1 MEGPHRRRAGAP
13 WRTAHGSSAP
23 QAPPYDAPMRPVAA
37 RILDAFQLTRLS
49 LAFGSVCEL
58 WLVTLLTR
66 ADPRYVHLPIYSM
79 PLWKALLSTA
89 MVAIGLFAFA
99 ASLNDLLDLRH
110 DRRFSPERPLAAGRI
125 RTSSAAVL
133 SFGALMLAVV
143 AASTLGNYIPM
154 QAGSLGRIAYHKAVN
169 RIDVRASIVAM
180 LQATVLTFVCVC
192 VLGAGALVAKAASAP
207 WWCVLPVPLLW
218 LPLAIEPGLRTYA
231 LVAFVRSIEILVW
244 ALHAWAAFRISGWPI
259 EPETAIG
266 VSLVGSAANLV
277 PFMGNGL
284 GVREWAV
291 ALAAPILGGYE
302 RDAGLAAELMGRAF
316 DVVVA
321 IPLGLAGVGA
331 LVRRA
336 RAVEQRAAH
345 ARAAPH
351 AQ

>member
-1 MEGPHRRRAGAP
+1 MSGPGHERPLPEPGAGVLDRRHRALYRRIGALLGAVLVVAGVVVVL
-13 WRTAHGSSAP
+13 RN
-23 QAPPYDAPMRPVAA
+23 QAVADSLGRA
-37 RILDAFQLTRLS
+37 LS
-49 LAFGSVCEL
+49 KPDWPALA
-58 WLVTLLTR
+58 LL
-66 ADPRYVHLPIYSM
+66 
-79 PLWKALLSTA
+79 LLSTLA
-89 MVAIGLFAFA
+89 MQALTSWVFW
-99 ASLNDLLDLRH
+99 LLMNRH
-110 DRRFSPERPLAAGRI
+110 GRVGI
-125 RTSSAAVL
+125 VEMN
-133 SFGALMLAVV
+133 ALV

-169 RIDVRASIVAM
+169 RIDVRASIVVM

-192 VLGAGALVAKAASAP
+192 VLGAGALIAKAASAP

-231 LVAFVRSIEILVW
+231 LVAFVRSVEILVW
-244 ALHAWAAFRISGWPI
+244 SLHAWAAFRISGWPV

-266 VSLVGSAANLV
+266 VSLVGSAANLI

-336 RAVEQRAAH
+336 RAVE
-345 ARAAPH
+345 ARAAEARAASH

>member
-1 MEGPHRRRAGAP
+1 M
-13 WRTAHGSSAP
+13 S
-23 QAPPYDAPMRPVAA
+23 
-37 RILDAFQLTRLS
+37 
-49 LAFGSVCEL
+49 
-58 WLVTLLTR
+58 
-66 ADPRYVHLPIYSM
+66 DPGH
-79 PLWKALLSTA
+79 
-89 MVAIGLFAFA
+89 
-99 ASLNDLLDLRH
+99 
-110 DRRFSPERPLAAGRI
+110 ERPLPEPGAGVLDRRHRALYRRI
-125 RTSSAAVL
+125 GALLGAVL
-133 SFGALMLAVV
+133 VVAGVVVVVRNQAVADSLGRALAKPDWPALALLLMSTLAMQALTSWVFWLLMNRHGRVGFTEMNALV

>member
-1 MEGPHRRRAGAP
+1 M
-13 WRTAHGSSAP
+13 S
-23 QAPPYDAPMRPVAA
+23 
-37 RILDAFQLTRLS
+37 
-49 LAFGSVCEL
+49 
-58 WLVTLLTR
+58 
-66 ADPRYVHLPIYSM
+66 DPGH
-79 PLWKALLSTA
+79 
-89 MVAIGLFAFA
+89 
-99 ASLNDLLDLRH
+99 
-110 DRRFSPERPLAAGRI
+110 ERPLPEPGAGVLDRRHRALYRRI
-125 RTSSAAVL
+125 GALVGAVL
-133 SFGALMLAVV
+133 VVAGVVVVVRNQAVADSLGRALAKPDWPALALLLMSTLAMQALTSWVFWLLMNRHGRVGFTEMNALV

>member
-1 MEGPHRRRAGAP
+1 M
-13 WRTAHGSSAP
+13 S
-23 QAPPYDAPMRPVAA
+23 
-37 RILDAFQLTRLS
+37 
-49 LAFGSVCEL
+49 
-58 WLVTLLTR
+58 
-66 ADPRYVHLPIYSM
+66 DPGH
-79 PLWKALLSTA
+79 
-89 MVAIGLFAFA
+89 
-99 ASLNDLLDLRH
+99 
-110 DRRFSPERPLAAGRI
+110 ERPLPEPGAGVLDRRHRALYRRI
-125 RTSSAAVL
+125 GALVGAVL
-133 SFGALMLAVV
+133 VVAGVVVVVRNQAVADSLGRALAKPDWPALALLLMSTLAMQALTSGVFWLLMNRHGRVGFTEMNALV